1 MLMIA
6 IYLITLLVKG
16 LRQYEERIFV
26 RCVCNIFCCHDLRM
40 MMKMVAVM
48 MMKMTLIYY
57 QMIKMMVMIM
67 MHLMR
72 MMLRMVMI
80 MITTTF
86 PDKCRFGDWGEWGLC
101 VKGNQQRI
109 RKVID
114 VLS

>member
-1 MLMIA
+1 
-6 IYLITLLVKG
+6 
-16 LRQYEERIFV
+16 
-26 RCVCNIFCCHDLRM
+26 
-40 MMKMVAVM
+40 MKMVAVM

-72 MMLRMVMI
+72 IMLRMMMRMVMM
-80 MITTTF
+80 MITMTF